1 LLSAESTIGSAVM
14 PKEQSKL
21 FSVIEAPKPNGKCTH
36 YITGYPKG
44 VRERYWYHSEKEA
57 KQAAKDRNDE
67 LLAFGTN
74 TALAADVRL
83 MANECMKMLEPF
95 GKNLYDATHFLVNHL
110 RALETSVS
118 VRAMTAAIRKEFE
131 RRVASGEIG
140 KGHRKLMRH
149 FLGALD
155 SAFGD
160 TLVKKITAVDLRSW
174 VAATESATK
183 TRNNMLGYWQN
194 AWAIAKDLGLV
205 TENPVADVKRFT
217 ASKVAKVDNPKCL
230 SIEQLTALLYAASG
244 EIIPYV
250 ALGAFA
256 GIRSSER
263 RQLDWSMFDLKKTR
277 ITIPA
282 HISKN
287 GEERRIPIY
296 DNLLEWLR
304 PHAKA
309 SGSILP
315 VLPDG
320 TPRASR
326 LENLLTE
333 AQKAAGLYPWSPRY
347 KNGLRK
353 SFCSYHYEWTGSAD
367 RTAEYAGHD
376 IKMLIRIYRYAV
388 EHDDSVKYFEIKPK

>member
-1 LLSAESTIGSAVM
+1 
-14 PKEQSKL
+14 
-21 FSVIEAPKPNGKCTH
+21 
-36 YITGYPKG
+36 
-44 VRERYWYHSEKEA
+44 
-57 KQAAKDRNDE
+57 
-67 LLAFGTN
+67 
-74 TALAADVRL
+74 
-83 MANECMKMLEPF
+83 MLEPF

-217 ASKVAKVDNPKCL
+217 ASKVAKVDNTKCL
-230 SIEQLTALLYAASG
+230 SVEQLEKLLEVASD
-244 EIIPYV
+244 EVKPDIV
-250 ALGAFA
+250 LGAFA

-263 RQLDWSMFDLKKTR
+263 QQLDWSMIDLKKNR

-282 HISKN
+282 HISKT

-296 DNLLEWLR
+296 GNLLEWLK

-315 VLPDG
+315 VTLTG
-320 TPRASR
+320 TPSENR
-326 LENLLTE
+326 LGGLLTK
-333 AQKAAGLYPWSPRY
+333 ARKAAGLYPWYPRY

-353 SFCSYHYEWTGSAD
+353 SFCSYHYEWTGFAD

-376 IKMLIRIYRYAV
+376 IQELIRTYRYAV
-388 EHDDSVKYFEIKPK
+388 EHDEAVKYFEIKPK

>member
-1 LLSAESTIGSAVM
+1 M

-21 FSVIEAPKPNGKCTH
+21 FSVVEAPKPNGKCTH
-36 YITGYPKG
+36 YVTGYPKG
-44 VRERYWYHSEKEA
+44 VRERYWFHSEKEA

-74 TALAADVRL
+74 VALAADVRL
-83 MANECMKMLEPF
+83 MANECLKMLEPY

-110 RALETSVS
+110 RVSETSVS
-118 VRAMTAAIRKEFE
+118 VRTMTAAIRKEFE
-131 RRVASGEIG
+131 RRGASGEAS
-140 KGHRKLMRH
+140 KGHRKLMKH

-160 TLVKKITAVDLRSW
+160 ALVKKITAVDLRSR

-194 AWAIAKDLGLV
+194 AWGIAKDLGLV

-217 ASKVAKVDNPKCL
+217 VSKVAKVNNPKCL
-230 SIEQLTALLYAASG
+230 SVEQLEKLLEVASD
-244 EIIPYV
+244 EVKTDI
-250 ALGAFA
+250 ALGAFT

-263 RQLDWSMFDLKKTR
+263 QQLDWSMIDLKKKR

-282 HISKN
+282 HISKT

-296 DNLLEWLR
+296 DNLLEWLK

-315 VLPDG
+315 VALTGNPSE
-320 TPRASR
+320 SR
-326 LENLLTE
+326 LGDLLTK
-333 AQKAAGLYPWSPRY
+333 ARKAAGLYPWYPRY

-353 SFCSYHYEWTGSAD
+353 SFCSYHYEWTASAD

-376 IKMLIRIYRYAV
+376 IQELIRTYRYAV
-388 EHDDSVKYFEIKPK
+388 EHDESVKYFEIKPK